1 MLRFIATAISAIV
14 LTGGGVLAGDARV
27 GDLAITDAFAYA
39 TPPNAA
45 AGSGYVTITNEG
57 DTADRLIGVS
67 ADFAAAMIHESVAGT
82 DGVMRMQHMHDGIE
96 IASGTTVSL
105 APGGQHLMFMKLDG
119 PFAEGE
125 QRTVTLEFQN
135 AGAVEVTLD
144 IVKR

>member
-1 MLRFIATAISAIV
+1 MPRFVVTAISALV
-14 LTGGGVLAGDARV
+14 LSGGAAMAGDARV

-45 AGSGYVTITNEG
+45 AGGGYVTITNEG
-57 DTADRLIGVS
+57 NTADRLIGVR

-82 DGVMRMQHMHDGIE
+82 DGVMRMQHLPGGIE
-96 IASGTTVSL
+96 IEPGATVSL

-119 PFAEGE
+119 PFTAGE

-135 AGAVEVTLD
+135 AGTVEVPLD
-144 IVKR
+144 VVKR